1 MVRILSMRVTSPDL
15 YDRILG
21 LEDNLEKRG
30 ECKVMASNREEA
42 VPVIRY

>member
-1 MVRILSMRVTSPDL
+1 MRVTSPDL

-30 ECKVMASNREEA
+30 ECAVMARNREEA
-42 VPVIRY
+42 VPVIR